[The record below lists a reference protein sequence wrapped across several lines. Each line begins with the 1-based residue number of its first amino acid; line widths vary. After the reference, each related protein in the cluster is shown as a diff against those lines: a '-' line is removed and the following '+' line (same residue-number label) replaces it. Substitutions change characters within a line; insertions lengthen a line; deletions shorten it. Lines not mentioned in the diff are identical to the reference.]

1 MTPLLFNVMTL
12 ALVALQML
20 VALLILNWIDS
31 EPKKAVAT
39 AAYSPKTR
47 V

>member
-1 MTPLLFNVMTL
+1 MTPLLFNVMML
-12 ALVALQML
+12 ALIALKML
-20 VALLILNWIDS
+20 VALVILNWINS

-39 AAYSPKTR
+39 VANSPKTR

>member
-1 MTPLLFNVMTL
+1 MTPLLFNVMML
-12 ALVALQML
+12 AL

-39 AAYSPKTR
+39 VANSPKTR